1 MSWWPLPDSEE
12 DVTGDAPADWVSAA
26 LEPVVAQRKPR
37 LEELTAALEQVL
49 RAHPEQLGDPGR
61 LKGGQVVPRSGGG
74 QAPAPLVKAVEA
86 ALASLHSEYQRV
98 HGRAPRVAEVLYTFT
113 FVLDGEP
120 AMWVQEP
127 PPEGIALRLV
137 PVR

>member
-26 LEPVVAQRKPR
+26 LGPVVAQRKPR

-49 RAHPEQLGDPGR
+49 RAHAEQLEDPDR
-61 LKGGQVVPRSGGG
+61 LKGQQVVPRSEGVEP
-74 QAPAPLVKAVEA
+74 PAPLVQAVEA
-86 ALASLHSEYQRV
+86 ALASLHTEYQRV

-113 FVLDGEP
+113 FVLDAEP
-120 AMWVQEP
+120 PMWVQAP
-127 PPEGIALRLV
+127 PPEGVSLRLV